1 MSKVS
6 DIEMQRYKNK
16 KIRVCDKKSILLSNL
31 NVKMAE
37 PIGPK
42 FYVGPHVIPGK
53 IYEWSKFQKLVFK
66 SF

>member
-42 FYVGPHVIPGK
+42 FYVGSHVNPR
-53 IYEWSKFQKLVFK
+53 ED
-66 SF
+66 

>member
-16 KIRVCDKKSILLSNL
+16 KIRVCDKKSIPLSNL
-31 NVKMAE
+31 NVNMAE

-42 FYVGPHVIPGK
+42 FYVGPHVNPR
-53 IYEWSKFQKLVFK
+53 EDL
-66 SF
+66 